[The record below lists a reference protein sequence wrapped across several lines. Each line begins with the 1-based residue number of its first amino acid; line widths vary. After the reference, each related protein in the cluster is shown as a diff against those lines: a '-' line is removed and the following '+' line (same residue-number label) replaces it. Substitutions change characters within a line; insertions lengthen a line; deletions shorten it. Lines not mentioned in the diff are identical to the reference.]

1 MRTSTDV
8 VVNQLPIQLVR
19 RLWFGPMS
27 SFEKNGLKMV
37 STDWPS
43 ASMHRILNHCT
54 SLRSLALLN
63 VERQHLV
70 RLIRAI
76 PSSVSSLTIGP
87 SGTRLDYR
95 SLNLHTFTSFNMS
108 MHKSDIRALMHSGTT
123 LRTVRKIY
131 TYESDPPLRPD
142 EFNMLFSTTTLERL
156 EIVRYA
162 KTDAE
167 AREVLERAVEDNGYD
182 REEVVLVPWAA
193 VEKDGKIDAFAT
205 LIEQWKGEAYGG
217 SGL

>member
-1 MRTSTDV
+1 
-8 VVNQLPIQLVR
+8 
-19 RLWFGPMS
+19 
-27 SFEKNGLKMV
+27 
-37 STDWPS
+37 
-43 ASMHRILNHCT
+43 
-54 SLRSLALLN
+54 
-63 VERQHLV
+63 
-70 RLIRAI
+70 
-76 PSSVSSLTIGP
+76 
-87 SGTRLDYR
+87 
-95 SLNLHTFTSFNMS
+95 MS

-162 KTDAE
+162 KTDAS

-182 REEVVLVPWAA
+182 REEVVLVPWAV